1 MFKSLQKELIKSTPK
16 ANFFH
21 PEKGNCLKITQTDTL
36 EKTEFRK
43 CPDSEQK
50 KSQTGE
56 TLVWQ
61 NLTKFSEPTMPYPEL
76 KGNHQQKK
84 SEQKKSQ
91 TGETLVWQNRKISE
105 HIMPYPSLNENHQQR
120 NVATLSLIHI

>member
-61 NLTKFSEPTMPYPEL
+61 N
-76 KGNHQQKK
+76 
-84 SEQKKSQ
+84 
-91 TGETLVWQNRKISE
+91 RKISE